1 MKQRDVMVLLEGIAP
16 AIVVIVG
23 KAVEKATA
31 ALTARLE
38 EAEKR
43 VADLSGFA
51 TQKDVALLAAAGNEL
66 GNRIDDVGCRI
77 DGLRK
82 APTAEE
88 VAALV
93 PVPIAKDG
101 TSVTIDDI
109 RPILADMVAALPVA
123 PTKEDI
129 AALFPAPK
137 AIDED
142 KLASDI
148 FQRLAG
154 VAKEQIDDA
163 IAEIPPMPTAQEVAA
178 FVPAPAP
185 GRDADPEIIKAAV
198 LEEVTRQIGALP
210 LPPSAEAVAALVPA
224 PSDGQSVSIDDVT
237 PLLEDLVGKA
247 VAALPLA
254 PTAEAVAAL
263 VPVPADGKSITAE
276 DVAPLL
282 EDLVGKA
289 VAALPVVPTAE
300 AVAALI
306 PAPAEIDT
314 DALAQNVAGLLE
326 APIKQAA
333 AEAVSQIPTP
343 RDGKDVELEEVA
355 AIIKREVTEALST
368 WERPRDGKSVSL
380 EDVAT
385 ALQGMVEKAVAALP
399 VAKDGVGLAG
409 ALIDRQGHLVLTLT
423 DGTTKDLG
431 LVLGADGL
439 GFEDLEAVDEPTAMI
454 FRFSRGD
461 RVKEFA
467 YPKPSLADFYK
478 GIWKDGAYK
487 AGETVTF
494 GGSLWLVRRNTSAR
508 PETNDDFVLVVKK
521 GRDGKD
527 GELKAPA
534 PKPTVKL

>member
-43 VADLSGFA
+43 VADLSGLA
-51 TQKDVALLAAAGNEL
+51 TQKDVAILASVTNAL
-66 GNRIDDVGCRI
+66 GNRIDDVGARI
-77 DGLRK
+77 DDLQK

-93 PVPIAKDG
+93 PVPVAKDG
-101 TSVTIDDI
+101 TSVTIEDV
-109 RPILADMVAALPVA
+109 RPVLAKMIADLPTV
-123 PTKEDI
+123 P
-129 AALFPAPK
+129 
-137 AIDED
+137 
-142 KLASDI
+142 S
-148 FQRLAG
+148 
-154 VAKEQIDDA
+154 
-163 IAEIPPMPTAQEVAA
+163 AQEVAA

-185 GRDADPEIIKAAV
+185 GRDADPETIKAAV
-198 LEEVTRQIGALP
+198 LEEVTRQVGALP
-210 LPPSAEAVAALVPA
+210 LAPSAEAVAALVPA
-224 PSDGQSVSIDDVT
+224 PSDGKSVSIDDVT
-237 PLLEDLVGKA
+237 PLLEDLVGRA

-289 VAALPVVPTAE
+289 VAALPVAPTAE
-300 AVAALI
+300 AVAALM
-306 PAPAEIDT
+306 PAPADVDT
-314 DALAQNVAGLLE
+314 DALARNVAGLLE

-431 LVLGADGL
+431 VVLGADGL

-527 GELKAPA
+527 GELKAPS